1 MMLFLA
7 GDLPL
12 IMTLTHLCNEVM
24 EHMNRVNSA
33 NNLQNPMHT
42 SAIFHSAGSIPGLIN
57 LRQALLSL
65 RPLYYSLLGIFHY
78 R

>member
-1 MMLFLA
+1 MILFLA
-7 GDLPL
+7 DDLPL
-12 IMTLTHLCNEVM
+12 ITTLTHLCNEVV
-24 EHMNRVNSA
+24 EHMNRVDSA